1 MLGKADYPL
10 MGYSHQGWLDQ
21 KQGIFF
27 MGDELDEVNF
37 GMNTRTLMFDVQDL
51 DNPVYAGAHKH
62 ASSVVDH
69 NLYVNGNYIFQAN
82 YQAGLRILRIDRG
95 QSVSLTEVA
104 YFDTSPAEDNRDF
117 TGAWNVF
124 PFFDNGTILVSDIN
138 NGLFVLRAALAGD
151 AAESS
156 PLNGTM
162 SGLWTSEGL
171 NDQGITLFV
180 GENSLGP
187 FIFFAWFTYL
197 EGEPFWLAGNTEFE
211 YGADEV
217 SIPIQRL
224 DGLPF
229 VTPGEETANR
239 EDIGLLNIHV
249 HGCNELHVKYD
260 FGALGSRELHFERL
274 TEVQG
279 RECPE

>member
-1 MLGKADYPL
+1 
-10 MGYSHQGWLDQ
+10 
-21 KQGIFF
+21 
-27 MGDELDEVNF
+27 
-37 GMNTRTLMFDVQDL
+37 
-51 DNPVYAGAHKH
+51 
-62 ASSVVDH
+62 
-69 NLYVNGNYIFQAN
+69 
-82 YQAGLRILRIDRG
+82 
-95 QSVSLTEVA
+95 
-104 YFDTSPAEDNRDF
+104 
-117 TGAWNVF
+117 
-124 PFFDNGTILVSDIN
+124 
-138 NGLFVLRAALAGD
+138 
-151 AAESS
+151 
-156 PLNGTM
+156 M

-229 VTPGEETANR
+229 VTPGGETANR
-239 EDIGLLNIHV
+239 EEIGLLNIHV
-249 HGCNELHVKYD
+249 HGCNELHVQYD
-260 FGALGSRELHFERL
+260 FGALGSRELDFERL